1 MGLLLTGLFIAG
13 GAALAHALKK
23 DKKVETEAKD
33 SIAHSSNAFSKLE
46 KKVKKSV
53 EELETTRKTVED
65 SFKVFADTIEK
76 IKNRPQFKEY
86 KKNDVKIP
94 AMTDMYIE
102 EVSNMSYAIA
112 AVIPF
117 MVFTL
122 GNKIE
127 ELYHESM
134 IASLKYDIVSSKLNE
149 LNILAARFTDSLV
162 TVFNLYQEY
171 QNQLSHI
178 VDNEGKTDFELFND
192 DEILILQ
199 NTVLLVGLLYNMCKV
214 TLTETTDDGF
224 DFSIHKSDIQK
235 SISDSQKVLA
245 EISPDNNDNGSEA
258 VYEEETSDSYSGIT
272 EYRTHLR
279 IGEGISEQCADVV
292 NTDRYI
298 DVGDYLI
305 ITNRT
310 NTYGHMGIN
319 ENKPQRVDK
328 ITAEIREIPLPP
340 DIASWNHISFIQLN
354 HNYLLVICREK
365 DFSLYNDKEDILF
378 FLNTETLEYRKAELE
393 YFDYFNTEES
403 VFCRDDRIYYRT
415 EEKGEYGS
423 LYHGIAVY
431 DMKTNQCTRLD
442 LKPDPSDID
451 ENEVFH
457 PDGTI
462 DGGFW
467 VVKDSIIYKDDLTMR
482 RYDLK
487 TKKTITLASFEF
499 CDDRLDMF
507 SKNYHNDHNA
517 IDRRYETDDR
527 IYRIVLTQQ
536 FKGGKL
542 DCNHDSGCDIYSVNL
557 NDPQT
562 INHNKKTISDVYFIG
577 VKDNY
582 YYYVDMTGR
591 GKIYKDNIE
600 KSEKRIVVDYSNFFT
615 GYADGILGKKIK
627 KWVQSFNIV
636 GDYMYVITERG
647 YDGARVNV
655 TWKIDLKEKKPYIAI
670 LENEEIK
677 KHIMEFDQEL
687 KKELD
692 SDYSE
697 DDPDEEEQPE
707 MMEQGGPEEEQ
718 SEALTQKNPEEKEQ
732 LTSLRPM
739 GLVSAASVAL
749 AQMRPEKDEQR
760 RAEEQKRLEEEQRRA
775 LEQKRLEE
783 EEQLNALRQKR
794 LEEEEHLRVLAQ
806 RRLEEEEQR
815 RAEEQKRLEEEQR
828 RASEYSI
835 IRENGSVTE
844 KTRSIIPAFGA
855 AAEQSPEI
863 FQALSDNALYLSATE
878 MKFSNHQELT
888 VFVFNYINQNFKS
901 VTTNLYPSS
910 SERFY
915 KKLKNL
921 QSVYGYNVVT
931 SDNVLF
937 YFDNT
942 VFGSAKDGFVLTSDN
957 FCFRSALADKGVI
970 PIESIQKISIS
981 NKNLYINDRSVAVT
995 LCYLPEKALR
1005 DIMVYCICHILLIK
1019 KNLQVNSSS
1028 HPYFSQQHLPQ
1039 QAVSRQYPVQQI
1051 QPLQQPMYQAM
1062 PQNTQNPQNYYP
1074 TTPPSSNWKCICGS
1088 VFDDSFLF
1096 CPRCGTK
1103 RPQIQNEW
1111 VCPSCGRK
1119 NSIQFL
1125 FCGTCGTKN
1134 PQ

>member
-1 MGLLLTGLFIAG
+1 MGIVLTTLIAMG

-33 SIAHSSNAFSKLE
+33 SIVHSSNAFSKLE

-112 AVIPF
+112 AVIPI

-127 ELYHESM
+127 ELYHEGM

-149 LNILAARFTDSLV
+149 LDILVTRFTDSLV

-171 QNQLSHI
+171 QNKLSHI

-279 IGEGISEQCADVV
+279 IGEGISEQCADAV
-292 NTDRYI
+292 NTKLYI

-305 ITNRT
+305 ITNRS
-310 NTYGHMGIN
+310 NIFGHNGIN

-340 DIASWNHISFIQLN
+340 DVASWENISFIQVNDN
-354 HNYLLVICREK
+354 HLLVICREK
-365 DFSLYNDKEDILF
+365 NFSLYNDKEDILF

-393 YFDYFNTEES
+393 YFDFCNTEES

-423 LYHGIAVY
+423 LYHGISVY

-451 ENEVFH
+451 ENDGFQ

-467 VVKDSIIYKDDLTMR
+467 VVKDSIIYKDYSTMR

-487 TKKTITLASFEF
+487 TKKTITLASFGF
-499 CDDRLDMF
+499 DDNRLDMF
-507 SKNYHNDHNA
+507 SENYHDDHNA

-536 FKGGKL
+536 SKGGIL
-542 DCNHDSGCDIYSVNL
+542 DCNNDSGCDIYSVNL
-557 NDPQT
+557 NDPKT

-636 GDYMYVITERG
+636 GDYMYVLTERG
-647 YDGARVNV
+647 YDGAKVNV
-655 TWKIDLKEKKPYIAI
+655 TWKVDLKEKKPYIAI

-677 KHIMEFDQEL
+677 KHIKEFDQEL

-692 SDYSE
+692 SE
-697 DDPDEEEQPE
+697 DDPD
-707 MMEQGGPEEEQ
+707 EEEQ

-739 GLVSAASVAL
+739 GLISAASVAL
-749 AQMRPEKDEQR
+749 TQMRPK
-760 RAEEQKRLEEEQRRA
+760 KEEQRRVE
-775 LEQKRLEE
+775 EQKRLEE
-783 EEQLNALRQKR
+783 EEQRK
-794 LEEEEHLRVLAQ
+794 
-806 RRLEEEEQR
+806 
-815 RAEEQKRLEEEQR
+815 AEAQKRLEEEQR
-828 RASEYSI
+828 RASEYRI

-910 SERFY
+910 SDRFS
-915 KKLKNL
+915 KKLKSL

-942 VFGSAKDGFVLTSDN
+942 VFGSAKDGFVLTSEN

-970 PIESIQKISIS
+970 PIESIQKISVS
-981 NKNLYINDRSVAVT
+981 NKYLYINDKSVPVT
-995 LCYLPEKALR
+995 LCYLSEKDLR
-1005 DIMVYCICHILLIK
+1005 DILVYCICHLLLIK
-1019 KNLQVNSSS
+1019 QHMQLKGS
-1028 HPYFSQQHLPQ
+1028 SQQNITQLNMSQ

-1062 PQNTQNPQNYYP
+1062 PQKTQNPQNYYP

>member
-1 MGLLLTGLFIAG
+1 MGIVLTTLIAMG

-86 KKNDVKIP
+86 KKIDVKIP

-112 AVIPF
+112 AVIPI

-127 ELYHESM
+127 ELYHEGM

-149 LNILAARFTDSLV
+149 LDILVTRFTDSLV

-171 QNQLSHI
+171 QNKLSHI

-305 ITNRT
+305 ITNRS
-310 NTYGHMGIN
+310 NRYGHNGIN

-340 DIASWNHISFIQLN
+340 DVDSWDHISFIQLN
-354 HNYLLVICREK
+354 HNYLLVICRK
-365 DFSLYNDKEDILF
+365 KNFSLYNDKEDILF

-393 YFDYFNTEES
+393 YFDFCNTEES

-423 LYHGIAVY
+423 LYHGISVY

-442 LKPDPSDID
+442 LKPDPSDIN
-451 ENEVFH
+451 ENHAYQLGSEIR
-457 PDGTI
+457 D
-462 DGGFW
+462 GFW
-467 VVKDSIIYKDDLTMR
+467 VVKDSILFLDIYSDSMR
-482 RYDLK
+482 KYDLK
-487 TKKTITLASFEF
+487 TKKTITLASFEV

-507 SKNYHNDHNA
+507 KDSIVNDWTW
-517 IDRRYETDDR
+517 IGIYKRYETDDR
-527 IYRIVLTQQ
+527 IYRIVLKQQ
-536 FKGGKL
+536 FKGGML
-542 DCNHDSGCDIYSVNL
+542 DCNNDSGCDIYSVNL
-557 NDPQT
+557 NDPKT

-636 GDYMYVITERG
+636 GDYMYVLTERG
-647 YDGARVNV
+647 YDGARVSV

-677 KHIMEFDQEL
+677 KHIKEFDQEL

-692 SDYSE
+692 SE
-697 DDPDEEEQPE
+697 DDPD
-707 MMEQGGPEEEQ
+707 EEEQ

-739 GLVSAASVAL
+739 GLISAASVAL
-749 AQMRPEKDEQR
+749 TQMRPKKEEQR
-760 RAEEQKRLEEEQRRA
+760 RVEEQKRLEEEEQRKAEAQKRLEEEEQLNALRQKRLEEEEQLNALRQKRLEEEEQLKVLAQRRLEEEEQRRV

-794 LEEEEHLRVLAQ
+794 LEEEEQLMR
-806 RRLEEEEQR
+806 
-815 RAEEQKRLEEEQR
+815 
-828 RASEYSI
+828 
-835 IRENGSVTE
+835 
-844 KTRSIIPAFGA
+844 
-855 AAEQSPEI
+855 
-863 FQALSDNALYLSATE
+863 
-878 MKFSNHQELT
+878 
-888 VFVFNYINQNFKS
+888 
-901 VTTNLYPSS
+901 
-910 SERFY
+910 
-915 KKLKNL
+915 
-921 QSVYGYNVVT
+921 
-931 SDNVLF
+931 
-937 YFDNT
+937 
-942 VFGSAKDGFVLTSDN
+942 
-957 FCFRSALADKGVI
+957 
-970 PIESIQKISIS
+970 
-981 NKNLYINDRSVAVT
+981 
-995 LCYLPEKALR
+995 
-1005 DIMVYCICHILLIK
+1005 
-1019 KNLQVNSSS
+1019 
-1028 HPYFSQQHLPQ
+1028 
-1039 QAVSRQYPVQQI
+1039 
-1051 QPLQQPMYQAM
+1051 
-1062 PQNTQNPQNYYP
+1062 
-1074 TTPPSSNWKCICGS
+1074 
-1088 VFDDSFLF
+1088 
-1096 CPRCGTK
+1096 
-1103 RPQIQNEW
+1103 
-1111 VCPSCGRK
+1111 
-1119 NSIQFL
+1119 
-1125 FCGTCGTKN
+1125 
-1134 PQ
+1134 

>member
-1 MGLLLTGLFIAG
+1 MGIVLTTLIAMG

-86 KKNDVKIP
+86 KKIDVKIP

-112 AVIPF
+112 AVIPI

-127 ELYHESM
+127 ELYHEGM

-149 LNILAARFTDSLV
+149 LDILVTRFTDSLV

-171 QNQLSHI
+171 QNKLSHI

-305 ITNRT
+305 ITNRS
-310 NTYGHMGIN
+310 NRYGHNGIN

-340 DIASWNHISFIQLN
+340 DVDSWDHISFIQVNDN
-354 HNYLLVICREK
+354 HLLVICRK
-365 DFSLYNDKEDILF
+365 KNFSLYNDKEDILF

-393 YFDYFNTEES
+393 YFDFCNTEES

-423 LYHGIAVY
+423 LYHGISVY

-442 LKPDPSDID
+442 LKPDPSDIN
-451 ENEVFH
+451 ENHAYQLGSEIR
-457 PDGTI
+457 D
-462 DGGFW
+462 GFW
-467 VVKDSIIYKDDLTMR
+467 VVKDSILFLDIYSDSMR
-482 RYDLK
+482 KYDLK
-487 TKKTITLASFEF
+487 TKKTITLASFEV

-507 SKNYHNDHNA
+507 KDSIVNDWTW
-517 IDRRYETDDR
+517 IGIYKRYETDDR
-527 IYRIVLTQQ
+527 IYRIVLKQQ
-536 FKGGKL
+536 FKGGML
-542 DCNHDSGCDIYSVNL
+542 DCNNDSGCDIYSVNL
-557 NDPQT
+557 NDPKT

-636 GDYMYVITERG
+636 GDYMYVLTERG
-647 YDGARVNV
+647 YDGARVSV

-677 KHIMEFDQEL
+677 KHIKEFDQEL

-692 SDYSE
+692 SE
-697 DDPDEEEQPE
+697 DDPD
-707 MMEQGGPEEEQ
+707 EEEQ

-739 GLVSAASVAL
+739 GLISAASVAL
-749 AQMRPEKDEQR
+749 TQMRPK
-760 RAEEQKRLEEEQRRA
+760 KEEQRRVE
-775 LEQKRLEE
+775 EQKRLEE
-783 EEQLNALRQKR
+783 EEQRK
-794 LEEEEHLRVLAQ
+794 
-806 RRLEEEEQR
+806 
-815 RAEEQKRLEEEQR
+815 AEAQKRLEEEQR
-828 RASEYSI
+828 RASEYRI

-844 KTRSIIPAFGA
+844 KTRSIIPAFEA

-910 SERFY
+910 SDRFS
-915 KKLKNL
+915 KKLKSL

-942 VFGSAKDGFVLTSDN
+942 VFGSAKDGFVLTSEN

-970 PIESIQKISIS
+970 PIESIQKISVS
-981 NKNLYINDRSVAVT
+981 NKYLYINDKSVPVT
-995 LCYLPEKALR
+995 LCYLSEKDLR
-1005 DIMVYCICHILLIK
+1005 DILVYCICHLLLIK
-1019 KNLQVNSSS
+1019 QHMQLKGS
-1028 HPYFSQQHLPQ
+1028 SQQNITQLNMSQ

>member
-1 MGLLLTGLFIAG
+1 MTFLY
-13 GAALAHALKK
+13 
-23 DKKVETEAKD
+23 
-33 SIAHSSNAFSKLE
+33 
-46 KKVKKSV
+46 
-53 EELETTRKTVED
+53 
-65 SFKVFADTIEK
+65 
-76 IKNRPQFKEY
+76 IK
-86 KKNDVKIP
+86 
-94 AMTDMYIE
+94 
-102 EVSNMSYAIA
+102 AI
-112 AVIPF
+112 F
-117 MVFTL
+117 
-122 GNKIE
+122 
-127 ELYHESM
+127 
-134 IASLKYDIVSSKLNE
+134 
-149 LNILAARFTDSLV
+149 
-162 TVFNLYQEY
+162 
-171 QNQLSHI
+171 
-178 VDNEGKTDFELFND
+178 
-192 DEILILQ
+192 
-199 NTVLLVGLLYNMCKV
+199 
-214 TLTETTDDGF
+214 
-224 DFSIHKSDIQK
+224 QK

-258 VYEEETSDSYSGIT
+258 VYEEDTSDSYSGIT

-279 IGEGISEQCADVV
+279 IGEGISEQCADAV
-292 NTDRYI
+292 NTKLYI

-305 ITNRT
+305 ITNRS
-310 NTYGHMGIN
+310 NIFGHNGIN

-340 DIASWNHISFIQLN
+340 DVASWENISFIQVNDN
-354 HNYLLVICREK
+354 HLLVICK
-365 DFSLYNDKEDILF
+365 KGILF
-378 FLNTETLEYRKAELE
+378 LDTETLEYRKAELE
-393 YFDYFNTEES
+393 YFDFCNTEES

-415 EEKGEYGS
+415 KEIREHERSYS
-423 LYHGIAVY
+423 YHGIAVY

-451 ENEVFH
+451 ENKDENKGFQ

-467 VVKDSIIYKDDLTMR
+467 VVKDSIIYKDYSTMR

-487 TKKTITLASFEF
+487 TKKTITLASFGF
-499 CDDRLDMF
+499 DDNRLDMF
-507 SKNYHNDHNA
+507 SENYHDDHNA

-536 FKGGKL
+536 SKGGIF

-557 NDPQT
+557 NDPKT

-600 KSEKRIVVDYSNFFT
+600 KSEKRIVVDYSNFFS
-615 GYADGILGKKIK
+615 GYADGRLGKKIN
-627 KWVQSFNIV
+627 KWVKSFNIV
-636 GDYMYVITERG
+636 GDYMYVLTERG
-647 YDGARVNV
+647 YDGAKVNV
-655 TWKIDLKEKKPYIAI
+655 TWKVDLKEKKPYIAI

-677 KHIMEFDQEL
+677 KHIKEFDQEL

-692 SDYSE
+692 SE
-697 DDPDEEEQPE
+697 DDPD
-707 MMEQGGPEEEQ
+707 EEEQ

-739 GLVSAASVAL
+739 GLISAASVAL
-749 AQMRPEKDEQR
+749 TQMRPEKEEQR
-760 RAEEQKRLEEEQRRA
+760 RVEEQKRLEEEEQRKAEAQKRLEEEEQLNALRQKRLEEEEQLNVLRQKRLEEEEQLKVLAQRRLEEEEQRRV

-794 LEEEEHLRVLAQ
+794 LEEEEQLRVLAQ

-815 RAEEQKRLEEEQR
+815 KAEAQKRLEEEQR
-828 RASEYSI
+828 RASEYRI

-910 SERFY
+910 SDRFS
-915 KKLKNL
+915 KKLKSL

-942 VFGSAKDGFVLTSDN
+942 VFGSAKDGFVLTSEN

-970 PIESIQKISIS
+970 PIESIQKISVS
-981 NKNLYINDRSVAVT
+981 NKYLYINDKSVPVT
-995 LCYLPEKALR
+995 LCYLPEKALC
-1005 DIMVYCICHILLIK
+1005 DIMVYCICHLLLIK
-1019 KNLQVNSSS
+1019 QHMQLKGS
-1028 HPYFSQQHLPQ
+1028 SQQNITQLNMSQ

>member
-1 MGLLLTGLFIAG
+1 MGIVLTTLIAMG

-23 DKKVETEAKD
+23 DKRVETEAKD

-112 AVIPF
+112 AVIPI

-127 ELYHESM
+127 ELYHEGM

-149 LNILAARFTDSLV
+149 LDILVTRFTDSLV

-171 QNQLSHI
+171 QNKLSHI

-214 TLTETTDDGF
+214 TLTETTDNGF

-258 VYEEETSDSYSGIT
+258 VYEEDTSDSYSGIT

-279 IGEGISEQCADVV
+279 IGEGISEQCADAV
-292 NTDRYI
+292 NTKLYI

-305 ITNRT
+305 ITNRS
-310 NTYGHMGIN
+310 NIFGHNGIN

-340 DIASWNHISFIQLN
+340 DVDSWDHISFIQVNDN
-354 HNYLLVICREK
+354 HLLVICRK
-365 DFSLYNDKEDILF
+365 KNFSLYNDKEDILF

-393 YFDYFNTEES
+393 YFDFCNTEES

-423 LYHGIAVY
+423 LYHGISVY

-451 ENEVFH
+451 ENDGFQ

-467 VVKDSIIYKDDLTMR
+467 VVKDSIIYKDYPTMR

-487 TKKTITLASFEF
+487 TKKTITLASFGF
-499 CDDRLDMF
+499 DDNRLDMF
-507 SKNYHNDHNA
+507 SENYHNDHIA
-517 IDRRYETDDR
+517 INRRYETDDR
-527 IYRIVLTQQ
+527 IYRIVLKQQ
-536 FKGGKL
+536 FKGGIL
-542 DCNHDSGCDIYSVNL
+542 DCNNDSGCDIYSVNL
-557 NDPQT
+557 NDPKT

-600 KSEKRIVVDYSNFFT
+600 KSEKRIVVDYSNFFS
-615 GYADGILGKKIK
+615 GYADGRLGKKIH
-627 KWVQSFNIV
+627 KWVKSFNIV
-636 GDYMYVITERG
+636 GDYMYVLTERG

-677 KHIMEFDQEL
+677 KHIKEFDQEL

-692 SDYSE
+692 SE

-707 MMEQGGPEEEQ
+707 MMEQGDPEEEQ
-718 SEALTQKNPEEKEQ
+718 PGVLTQKNPEEKEQ

-739 GLVSAASVAL
+739 GLISAASVAL
-749 AQMRPEKDEQR
+749 TQMRPEK
-760 RAEEQKRLEEEQRRA
+760 EEQRRVE
-775 LEQKRLEE
+775 EQKRLEE
-783 EEQLNALRQKR
+783 EEQRK
-794 LEEEEHLRVLAQ
+794 
-806 RRLEEEEQR
+806 
-815 RAEEQKRLEEEQR
+815 AEAQKRLEEEQR
-828 RASEYSI
+828 RASEYRI

-910 SERFY
+910 SDRFS
-915 KKLKNL
+915 KKLKSL

-942 VFGSAKDGFVLTSDN
+942 VFGSAKDGFVLTSEN

-970 PIESIQKISIS
+970 PIESIQKISVS
-981 NKNLYINDRSVAVT
+981 NKYLYINDKSVPVT
-995 LCYLPEKALR
+995 LCYLSEKDLR
-1005 DIMVYCICHILLIK
+1005 DILVYCICHLLLIK
-1019 KNLQVNSSS
+1019 QHMQLKGS
-1028 HPYFSQQHLPQ
+1028 SQQNITQLNMSQ